1 MDSETADERGFPGGT
16 TSRRDGVVGAV
27 AERLS
32 VYSLASIAALV
43 LLWEAVSRSRRL
55 LLGSP
60 VETALAW
67 IDLTRTGVLPVALL
81 DSLQH
86 MLLGY
91 ALAVV
96 LAVPIGLAMGRSK
109 VFRWMVDPYVD
120 ALYATPMIAYVPLI
134 IVWFGLGFRARVFVV
149 FTFCFFE
156 ILVITYQ
163 GALAIDPEYYL
174 VGRSFDLSWWE
185 RQRRIL
191 LPASLPFVYSGLR
204 IGIGRAVRGMIVA
217 ELFLAVVNLGALLE
231 RAAGDF
237 DTATQIAVILTV
249 TVLGVGLQKIV
260 LLLESA
266 LVPWHRVD
274 RGGE

>member
-1 MDSETADERGFPGGT
+1 MDRETADERGFPAGT
-16 TSRRDGVVGAV
+16 TPRHDGVAGVV

-32 VYSLASIAALV
+32 VYSLASVAALV

-67 IDLTRTGVLPVALL
+67 VELTRTGVLPAALL

-134 IVWFGLGFRARVFVV
+134 IVWFGLGFHARVFVV

-156 ILVITYQ
+156 ILVITFQ

-249 TVLGVGLQKIV
+249 TVLGVGLQKVV
-260 LLLESA
+260 LLVESA